1 MPALARLES
10 PEVRYVE
17 VTPAPPRRQ
26 VSALVRRGAARRPA
40 LEALL
45 DALQHRAA
53 RLA

>member
-1 MPALARLES
+1 LES

-26 VSALVRRGAARRPA
+26 VSALVRRGAARRPS
-40 LEALL
+40 LEAVLETL
-45 DALQHRAA
+45 RQLAA